1 MKTEEIYATNCFKKT
16 NYYFRKFIITTS
28 YRHCF
33 LHLIFIKNKDLQL
46 EQLIETPYEILD
58 IRRNKKEK
66 TYAIDIQ
73 GKLSYADNILLSN
86 KLLKELEQHDQ
97 VDTISLNMNV
107 FKSKPTIS
115 TKEEIDFTDTSYLY
129 TIETNGTY
137 IYQYEPLYTPDLSE
151 DLLFSTEWEI
161 EESKLTK
168 DALKFTTK
176 ISDTL
181 SVEEM
186 TSLFHELS
194 EEMIRYNF
202 KEDQT
207 ASAIIKSE
215 MNETD
220 TYYYL
225 SSYPNYL
232 IYKTRLIG

>member
-1 MKTEEIYATNCFKKT
+1 MQRTVSKKP
-16 NYYFRKFIITTS
+16 IIILGSLLSLLVIVTVFYILS
-28 YRHCF
+28 
-33 LHLIFIKNKDLQL
+33 LSKNKDLQL

-107 FKSKPTIS
+107 FKNKPTTS
-115 TKEEIDFTDTSYLY
+115 TKDEIDFTDTSYLY

>member
-1 MKTEEIYATNCFKKT
+1 MQRTVSKKP
-16 NYYFRKFIITTS
+16 IIILGS
-28 YRHCF
+28 LLSLLVIVPVFYI
-33 LHLIFIKNKDLQL
+33 LSLSKNKDLQL

>member
-1 MKTEEIYATNCFKKT
+1 MQRTVSKKP
-16 NYYFRKFIITTS
+16 IIILESLLSLLVIVTVFYILS
-28 YRHCF
+28 
-33 LHLIFIKNKDLQL
+33 LSKNKDLQL

>member
-1 MKTEEIYATNCFKKT
+1 
-16 NYYFRKFIITTS
+16 
-28 YRHCF
+28 
-33 LHLIFIKNKDLQL
+33 
-46 EQLIETPYEILD
+46 
-58 IRRNKKEK
+58 
-66 TYAIDIQ
+66 
-73 GKLSYADNILLSN
+73 
-86 KLLKELEQHDQ
+86 
-97 VDTISLNMNV
+97 MNV

-137 IYQYEPLYTPDLSE
+137 IYQYEPLYTTDLSE

-225 SSYPNYL
+225 IILS
-232 IYKTRLIG
+232 

>member
-1 MKTEEIYATNCFKKT
+1 MQRTVSKKP
-16 NYYFRKFIITTS
+16 IIILGSLLSLLVIVTVFYILS
-28 YRHCF
+28 
-33 LHLIFIKNKDLQL
+33 LSKNKDLQL

>member
-1 MKTEEIYATNCFKKT
+1 M
-16 NYYFRKFIITTS
+16 
-28 YRHCF
+28 
-33 LHLIFIKNKDLQL
+33 
-46 EQLIETPYEILD
+46 
-58 IRRNKKEK
+58 
-66 TYAIDIQ
+66 
-73 GKLSYADNILLSN
+73 
-86 KLLKELEQHDQ
+86 
-97 VDTISLNMNV
+97 
-107 FKSKPTIS
+107 
-115 TKEEIDFTDTSYLY
+115 
-129 TIETNGTY
+129 
-137 IYQYEPLYTPDLSE
+137 
-151 DLLFSTEWEI
+151 EI

>member
-1 MKTEEIYATNCFKKT
+1 
-16 NYYFRKFIITTS
+16 
-28 YRHCF
+28 
-33 LHLIFIKNKDLQL
+33 
-46 EQLIETPYEILD
+46 
-58 IRRNKKEK
+58 
-66 TYAIDIQ
+66 
-73 GKLSYADNILLSN
+73 
-86 KLLKELEQHDQ
+86 
-97 VDTISLNMNV
+97 MNV

-137 IYQYEPLYTPDLSE
+137 IYQYEPLYTTDLSE

>member
-1 MKTEEIYATNCFKKT
+1 MQRTVSKKPIIILESLLSLLVIATVF
-16 NYYFRKFIITTS
+16 YILS
-28 YRHCF
+28 
-33 LHLIFIKNKDLQL
+33 LSKNKDLQL

>member
-1 MKTEEIYATNCFKKT
+1 MQRTVSKKP
-16 NYYFRKFIITTS
+16 IIILGSLLSLLVIVTVFYILS
-28 YRHCF
+28 
-33 LHLIFIKNKDLQL
+33 LSKNKDLQL

-137 IYQYEPLYTPDLSE
+137 IYQYEPLYTSDLSE

>member
-1 MKTEEIYATNCFKKT
+1 MQRTVSKKP
-16 NYYFRKFIITTS
+16 IIILGSLLSLLVIVTVFYILS
-28 YRHCF
+28 
-33 LHLIFIKNKDLQL
+33 LSKNKDLQL

-137 IYQYEPLYTPDLSE
+137 IYQYEPLYTSELSE

-168 DALKFTTK
+168 NELTFTTK
-176 ISDTL
+176 L
-181 SVEEM
+181 SESLSIEEM

-194 EEMIRYNF
+194 VEMIRYNF
-202 KEDQT
+202 KENQS

>member
-1 MKTEEIYATNCFKKT
+1 MKTEEIYATNCFKKP
-16 NYYFRKFIITTS
+16 IIILGSLLSLLVIVTVFYILS
-28 YRHCF
+28 
-33 LHLIFIKNKDLQL
+33 LSKNKDLQL

-151 DLLFSTEWEI
+151 DLLFSTEW
-161 EESKLTK
+161 KLK
-168 DALKFTTK
+168 NQNLLK
-176 ISDTL
+176 
-181 SVEEM
+181 M
-186 TSLFHELS
+186 H
-194 EEMIRYNF
+194 
-202 KEDQT
+202 
-207 ASAIIKSE
+207 
-215 MNETD
+215 
-220 TYYYL
+220 
-225 SSYPNYL
+225 
-232 IYKTRLIG
+232 

>member
-1 MKTEEIYATNCFKKT
+1 MQRTVSKKP
-16 NYYFRKFIITTS
+16 IIILGSLLSLLVIVTVFYILS
-28 YRHCF
+28 
-33 LHLIFIKNKDLQL
+33 LSKNKDLQL

-137 IYQYEPLYTPDLSE
+137 IYQYEPLYTTDLSE

>member
-1 MKTEEIYATNCFKKT
+1 MQRTVSKKP
-16 NYYFRKFIITTS
+16 IIILGSLLSLLVIVTVFYILS
-28 YRHCF
+28 
-33 LHLIFIKNKDLQL
+33 LSKNKDLQL

-137 IYQYEPLYTPDLSE
+137 IYQYEPLYTSELSE

>member
-1 MKTEEIYATNCFKKT
+1 MQRTVSKKP
-16 NYYFRKFIITTS
+16 IIILESLLSLLVIVTVFYILS
-28 YRHCF
+28 
-33 LHLIFIKNKDLQL
+33 LSKNKDLQL

-137 IYQYEPLYTPDLSE
+137 IYQYEPLYTTDLSE

>member
-1 MKTEEIYATNCFKKT
+1 MQRTVSKKP
-16 NYYFRKFIITTS
+16 IIILGSLLSLLVIVTVFYILS
-28 YRHCF
+28 
-33 LHLIFIKNKDLQL
+33 LSKNKDLQL

-137 IYQYEPLYTPDLSE
+137 IYQYEPLYTTDLSE

-232 IYKTRLIG
+232 IIKHV

>member
-1 MKTEEIYATNCFKKT
+1 MQRTVSKKP
-16 NYYFRKFIITTS
+16 IIILGSLLSLLVIVTVFYILS
-28 YRHCF
+28 
-33 LHLIFIKNKDLQL
+33 LSKNKDLQL

-168 DALKFTTK
+168 DALKFTTN

>member
-1 MKTEEIYATNCFKKT
+1 MQRTVSKKP
-16 NYYFRKFIITTS
+16 IIILGSLLSLLVIVTVFYILS
-28 YRHCF
+28 
-33 LHLIFIKNKDLQL
+33 LSKNKDLQL

-186 TSLFHELS
+186 TSYF
-194 EEMIRYNF
+194 
-202 KEDQT
+202 
-207 ASAIIKSE
+207 
-215 MNETD
+215 MN
-220 TYYYL
+220 
-225 SSYPNYL
+225 
-232 IYKTRLIG
+232 

>member
-1 MKTEEIYATNCFKKT
+1 MQRTVSKKP
-16 NYYFRKFIITTS
+16 IIILESLLSLLVIVTVFYILS
-28 YRHCF
+28 
-33 LHLIFIKNKDLQL
+33 LSKNKDLQL

-137 IYQYEPLYTPDLSE
+137 IYQYEPLYTTDLSE

-161 EESKLTK
+161 EESKPTK

>member
-1 MKTEEIYATNCFKKT
+1 MQRTVSKKP
-16 NYYFRKFIITTS
+16 IIILGSLLSLLVIVTVFYILS
-28 YRHCF
+28 
-33 LHLIFIKNKDLQL
+33 LSKNKDLQL

-137 IYQYEPLYTPDLSE
+137 IYQYEPLYTTDLSE

-232 IYKTRLIG
+232 IYKHV